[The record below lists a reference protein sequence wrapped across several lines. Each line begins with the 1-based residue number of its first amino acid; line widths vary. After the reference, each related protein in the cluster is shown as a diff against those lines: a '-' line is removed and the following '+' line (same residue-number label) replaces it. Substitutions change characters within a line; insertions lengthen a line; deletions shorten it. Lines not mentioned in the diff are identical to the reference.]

1 MRLLSSRRS
10 TLSTAVALT
19 LGLGIAGGMSTA
31 AHAAPDEPAARVAV
45 AAYADTDTAAIAPFV
60 SEEAATLATEPLD
73 AIVDDAEA
81 ALDDAE
87 DAIAAAEAAEDKV
100 AAKVEKKKLDVAGA
114 TTIDTSVLEEHV
126 EQLQTIAVTPVLLL
140 PASTADAAG
149 DTAQVEKATASLLQ
163 RLEKAEKKKAAEIAA
178 KKAAA
183 KKAAAEAAAKKAAEE
198 AAAAEASASSSGSGS
213 GSGSGS
219 VSGGSAAS
227 SGDNS
232 VAGAKATA
240 RALVADRG
248 WSSDQFSCLEKLWQK
263 ESGWNYRAY
272 NASSGAYGIPQALPG
287 SKMASAGSDWEN
299 SAATQIRWGLGYI
312 DGRYGTPC
320 GAWDHSQS
328 VGWY

>member
-19 LGLGIAGGMSTA
+19 LGIGIAGGMSTA
-31 AHAAPDEPAARVAV
+31 AHAAQDEPTARVAV
-45 AAYADTDTAAIAPFV
+45 AAYADTDAAAIAPFV

-87 DAIAAAEAAEDKV
+87 DAIAAAEDAEEKV
-100 AAKVEKKKLDVAGA
+100 AAKVEKKKLDVSGA

-126 EQLQTIAVTPVLLL
+126 DQLQTIAVTPVLLL
-140 PASTADAAG
+140 PASTADAAD

-163 RLEKAEKKKAAEIAA
+163 RLEKAEKKKAAQIAA

-183 KKAAAEAAAKKAAEE
+183 KKAAEEAAAKKAAEE
-198 AAAAEASASSSGSGS
+198 AAAAESSSSS
-213 GSGSGS
+213 SGSGS

-248 WSSDQFSCLEKLWQK
+248 WGSDQFSCLEKLWQK

-287 SKMASAGSDWEN
+287 SKMGSAGSDWET

>member
-1 MRLLSSRRS
+1 MRLNHSRRT
-10 TLSTAVALT
+10 TLSTAVALA
-19 LGLGIAGGMSTA
+19 LGVTIAGGMTTA
-31 AHAAPDEPAARVAV
+31 AHAAEVPQATARVAV
-45 AAYADTDTAAIAPFV
+45 AHVAPADEAIAPFV
-60 SEEAATLATEPLD
+60 SAEAAALSTEPLD
-73 AIVDDAEA
+73 DIVDDAEA
-81 ALDDAE
+81 ALDEAE
-87 DAIAAAEAAEDKV
+87 AAIAAAEAAETKV
-100 AAKVEKKKLDVAGA
+100 AKKVKSSKLDIAGA
-114 TTIDTSVLEEHV
+114 TTVDTTVLEEHV
-126 EQLQTIAVTPVLLL
+126 EQLETIAVTPVLLL
-140 PASTADAAG
+140 PDNTADAAA
-149 DTAQVEKATASLLQ
+149 DTAKVKKATVSLLD
-163 RLEKAEKKKAAEIAA
+163 RLDKAEKKRAAEIAA

-198 AAAAEASASSSGSGS
+198 AAASASSSS
-213 GSGSGS
+213 SGS

-240 RALVADRG
+240 RALLADRG
-248 WSSDQFSCLEKLWQK
+248 WGSDQFSCLDKLWQK

-272 NASSGAYGIPQALPG
+272 NSSSGAYGIPQALPG
-287 SKMASAGSDWEN
+287 SKMGSAGSDWET

>member
-19 LGLGIAGGMSTA
+19 LGIGIAGGMSTA
-31 AHAAPDEPAARVAV
+31 AHAAQDEPTARV
-45 AAYADTDTAAIAPFV
+45 AAYADTDATAIAPFV

-87 DAIAAAEAAEDKV
+87 DAIAAAEDAEEKV
-100 AAKVEKKKLDVAGA
+100 AAKVEKKKLDVSGA

-126 EQLQTIAVTPVLLL
+126 DQLQTIAVTPVLLL
-140 PASTADAAG
+140 PASTADAAD

-163 RLEKAEKKKAAEIAA
+163 RLEKAEKKKAAQIAA

-183 KKAAAEAAAKKAAEE
+183 KAAEEAAAKKAAEE
-198 AAAAEASASSSGSGS
+198 AAAAESSSSS
-213 GSGSGS
+213 SGSGS

-248 WSSDQFSCLEKLWQK
+248 WGSDQFSCLEKLWQK

-287 SKMASAGSDWEN
+287 SKMGSAGSDWET

>member
-10 TLSTAVALT
+10 TLSTAVALG
-19 LGLGIAGGMSTA
+19 LGLCIAGGMSTA
-31 AHAAPDEPAARVAV
+31 AHAGQDEPTARVAV
-45 AAYADTDTAAIAPFV
+45 TAYADTTEAAIAPFV
-60 SEEAATLATEPLD
+60 SAEAATLATEPLD

-87 DAIAAAEAAEDKV
+87 NAIAAAEAAEKKVAKKV
-100 AAKVEKKKLDVAGA
+100 AAKKLDVAGA
-114 TTIDTSVLEEHV
+114 TTVDTAVLEEHV
-126 EQLQTIAVTPVLLL
+126 DQLETIAVTPVLLL
-140 PASTADAAG
+140 PASTADAAA
-149 DTAQVEKATASLLQ
+149 DTAKVEKATVSLLQ

-183 KKAAAEAAAKKAAEE
+183 KKAAEEAAAKKAAEE
-198 AAAAEASASSSGSGS
+198 AAAQEAAESSSSSGS
-213 GSGSGS
+213 SGS

-287 SKMASAGSDWEN
+287 SKMGSAGSDWKT

>member
-19 LGLGIAGGMSTA
+19 LGIGIAGGMSTA
-31 AHAAPDEPAARVAV
+31 AHAAQDEPAARVAV
-45 AAYADTDTAAIAPFV
+45 AAYADTDASAIAPFV

-87 DAIAAAEAAEDKV
+87 DAIAAAEAAEDEV
-100 AAKVEKKKLDVAGA
+100 AAKVEKKKLDVSGA

-163 RLEKAEKKKAAEIAA
+163 RLEKAEKKRAAEIAA

-183 KKAAAEAAAKKAAEE
+183 KKAAEEAAAKKAAEE
-198 AAAAEASASSSGSGS
+198 AAAAESSS
-213 GSGSGS
+213 SGSGS

-248 WSSDQFSCLEKLWQK
+248 WGSDQFSCLEKLWQK

-287 SKMASAGSDWEN
+287 SKMGSAGSDWET